1 MKMIDHA
8 AAASAAHADDNDD
21 DGDVIM
27 FSSCASDDFNPLCT
41 FFVFF
46 LEKLYEFYV
55 YWSKVCITEVN
66 PMLTSVFHLS
76 DARKSKYTCDNH
88 FCAAS

>member
-8 AAASAAHADDNDD
+8 AAASAAHADYNDD

-27 FSSCASDDFNPLCT
+27 FSSCTSDDFNSLCT

-46 LEKLYEFYV
+46 LKLYEFYV